1 MSVFD
6 DKIDEPITIGYLKDI
21 GFYYGSLNGK
31 SGYKIDLGAVRFDNG
46 DKYVESDM
54 VLIYY
59 ETTNNFHL
67 LARFMEDSDGW
78 LSFVYRTIDILINP
92 DIYTFEIYMANLL
105 KNKI

>member
-1 MSVFD
+1 MSIFD
-6 DKIDEPITIGYLKDI
+6 DKIDNPITIGYLKNN

-31 SGYKIDLGAVRFDNG
+31 SGYKLDLGAVRFHNEDRH
-46 DKYVESDM
+46 VESDM
-54 VLIYY
+54 VLVYY

-92 DIYTFEIYMANLL
+92 DIYTFEIYMTNLL